1 MPAYTIR
8 VTGLNESIAGF
19 RRMLHVTPEAQR
31 AEVRRLGEKHL
42 ALLRQAAPLGK
53 GEHPGQL
60 RAGFELTF
68 QDSGAAIGYRIT
80 NRVPHLKYILRGRPA
95 VHAKKGK
102 ALRFVIAG
110 RVFYRRS
117 VGPAAPNRFDQP
129 VRQQMQPEIHGAGLR
144 VRTRIVAAYK
154 GGV

>member
-1 MPAYTIR
+1 MTAYTIR
-8 VTGLNESIAGF
+8 VTGLNEAIAGF
-19 RRMLHVTPEAQR
+19 RRMLHVTPEVQR
-31 AEVRRLGEKHL
+31 TEIRRLGDKHL
-42 ALLRQAAPLGK
+42 AMLKQAAPLGK
-53 GEHPGQL
+53 GEDPGQL

-68 QDSGAAIGYRIT
+68 QDSGAVIGYRIT
-80 NRVPHLKYILRGRPA
+80 NKVAHLKYILRGRPA

-129 VRQQMQPEIHGAGLR
+129 VRQQMQPEIHAVGLR
-144 VRTRIVAAYK
+144 IRTRIVQSYK

>member
-1 MPAYTIR
+1 MQYTIR
-8 VTGLNESIAGF
+8 VTGLNEAIAGF
-19 RRMLHVTPEAQR
+19 RRMQSATPEAQR
-31 AEVRRLGEKHL
+31 AEVRRLGDKHL
-42 ALLRQAAPLGK
+42 AMLKAAAPLGK
-53 GEHPGQL
+53 GENPGAL

-68 QDSGAAIGYRIT
+68 QDSGTAIGYRIS
-80 NRVPHLKYILRGRPA
+80 NKVAHLKYILRGRPA

-110 RVFYRRS
+110 RVFYRKS

-144 VRTRIVAAYK
+144 IRTRVVAAYK